1 MSEAAP
7 LVSIGIPT
15 YNREHLIGRAIESA
29 LQQDYPNIEVVISDN
44 ASTDATP
51 EICRR
56 FAQEQ
61 PRVRYFRQSRNLGPT
76 RNFDAAL
83 QASSGQFFMW
93 LGDDDWL
100 DRNYVSLALA
110 RLKTDTEVALVS
122 GTPLYYAKG
131 VHQGAGQIFSLLQ
144 RSAWRR
150 LLTYYWKVGDNG
162 VFYGLMRRSELQYST
177 LPNCMGG
184 DWIFIAN
191 AAARGKVVMLAETS
205 VHRELGGATA
215 SYADIARVLGLPSL
229 RAVFP
234 HVFIA
239 AHAFSD
245 IAFRSPT
252 YKNRLACTRY
262 AWAAGAF
269 VCIVLKASVNQARSW
284 AVRARNRLRRAVATV
299 FAPR

>member
-1 MSEAAP
+1 MSETTP
-7 LVSIGIPT
+7 LISIGIPT
-15 YNREHLIGRAIESA
+15 YNREHLVGRAIESA
-29 LQQDYPNIEVVISDN
+29 LRQDYPNIEIVISDN

-51 EICRR
+51 EIC
-56 FAQEQ
+56 E
-61 PRVRYFRQSRNLGPT
+61 RYASEHAGMRYIRQTVNLGAT
-76 RNFDAAL
+76 RNFDAVL
-83 QASSGQFFMW
+83 QQSSGLYFMW

-100 DRNYVSLALA
+100 DSNYVSLAVA
-110 RLKTDTEVALVS
+110 RLETDNEVALVS

-131 VHQGAGQIFSLLQ
+131 IHQGAGQVFSLLQ
-144 RSAWRR
+144 RSAWLRV
-150 LLTYYWKVGDNG
+150 LTYYWKVGDNG
-162 VFYGLMRRSELQYST
+162 VFYGLTRRSDLQQST

-184 DWIFIAN
+184 DWLFMAN

-234 HVFIA
+234 HVSIA

-252 YKNRLACTRY
+252 YKNLPACTRY
-262 AWAAGAF
+262 AWAASAF
-269 VCIVLKASVNQARSW
+269 GCIVLKASVDQARSW
-284 AVRARNRLRRAVATV
+284 AVRARNRLRRAVAMV
-299 FAPR
+299 LAPR